1 MEQENLGYSFLISEF
16 HKTNPYYNLMSPFE
30 NQMW

>member
-16 HKTNPYYNLMSPFE
+16 HKMNHYNLMSPFE